1 MDVYRKLNEEAQQKA
16 KEKEAKQLSL
26 EKQLK
31 VWKARQAELRKVGP
45 SAIDPAF
52 VRRQLDKCDK
62 EIERLN
68 QILNSL

>member
-1 MDVYRKLNEEAQQKA
+1 MDVYQKLNEEAKQKA
-16 KEKEAKQLSL
+16 KEKEAKQLTL

-62 EIERLN
+62 EIERIN
-68 QILNSL
+68 QVLNSL